1 MSDDTGEKQ
10 EAAFVQAKDIR
21 IYLPPSWLTR
31 GFVYRVLICF
41 FVLGLIPTVLLITG
55 GDQFI
60 RNTIDDWMSGPDLYE
75 SLALEPHEY
84 RHLPVRW
91 RQALAEIAVKEEPG
105 GAAIQ
110 ELINKLKPAHIMLVD
125 QIAPFEAG
133 GFIVRDVSEIS
144 QHPIPR
150 LSLVD
155 FATLEEL
162 GILHG
167 VQQGLTMTIRLDS
180 SSSYQSHLLGASVA
194 LVMRAAQKDSEVKFA
209 ITRFTETGLNLIR
222 LLRVP
227 SDIRYFEWLAKRIEQ
242 PDVGVELWAI
252 ERRGLDPDA
261 EIVGLGR
268 IQRDTVP
275 SWPSES

>member
-1 MSDDTGEKQ
+1 MSGDTSEKQ
-10 EAAFVQAKDIR
+10 EAAFVEAKEIR
-21 IYLPPSWLTR
+21 VYLPPSWLTR
-31 GFVYRVLICF
+31 GFVYRVLVCF
-41 FVLGLIPTVLLITG
+41 LVLGPIPTVLLITG
-55 GDQFI
+55 ADQII
-60 RNTIDDWMSGPDLYE
+60 RNKIDDWMSGPDLYE

-91 RQALAEIAVKEEPG
+91 RQALAEIAVRDEPG
-105 GAAIQ
+105 AATIQ
-110 ELINKLKPAHIMLVD
+110 ELINKLNPAHIKLVN

-133 GFIVRDVSEIS
+133 GFLVRDDGEIS
-144 QHPIPR
+144 RHPIPR

-155 FATLEEL
+155 FATLEDL
-162 GILHG
+162 GILHAI
-167 VQQGLTMTIRLDS
+167 QQGLAMTISLDS
-180 SSSYQSHLLGASVA
+180 SSNYQSHLLGTSVA
-194 LVMRAAQKDSEVKFA
+194 LVMRAAQKDSEVKFS
-209 ITRFTETGLNLIR
+209 ITRFTETGLSLIR

-242 PDVGVELWAI
+242 PDVSIELWAI
-252 ERRGLDPDA
+252 ERSGLDPDA